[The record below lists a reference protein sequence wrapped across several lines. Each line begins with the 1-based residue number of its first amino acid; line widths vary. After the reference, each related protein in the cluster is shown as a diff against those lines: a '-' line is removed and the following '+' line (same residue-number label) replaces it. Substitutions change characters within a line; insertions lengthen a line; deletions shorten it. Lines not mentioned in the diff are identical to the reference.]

1 MHKQRSNQMIEC
13 LRFLGCVFVVFIHC
27 PFPDPVGEYV
37 KTAGRTAV
45 PFFLLLSGYFSDNAE
60 PVKKAKKKLLD
71 TLIVVLAAGALCL
84 LWNSVNSYLRWQ
96 DFFKWV
102 LPYLKRE
109 TALNFLLYNR
119 AVFFNSTFYYFFA
132 LIYTY
137 CIFILACKT
146 KTTKLFYCL
155 IPFLLVMLFVAA
167 TNGKWYMGGNWLF
180 LGIPFFFLGHFL
192 HSHPA
197 VIRRMKGKEL
207 PLILLGLLLAW
218 LEQDLQL
225 HTDYLY
231 IGSVISAV
239 ACLCLCVNSG
249 ERACP
254 RPLVYL
260 GTNCSLFIMVLHCE
274 VRDTLAL
281 FLPKQ
286 SYSFPLLVLGITIVL
301 SAAASTLFS
310 LMPSR
315 SR

>member
-1 MHKQRSNQMIEC
+1 MRKQRSNQMIEC

-27 PFPDPVGEYV
+27 PFPEPAGGFV
-37 KTAGRTAV
+37 KTLGRTAV
-45 PFFLLLSGYFSDNAE
+45 PFLLLLSGYFSDNAD

-71 TLIVVLAAGALCL
+71 TLIIVLAAGTLCL
-84 LWNSVNSYLRWQ
+84 LWNSVNSYLRWH
-96 DFFKWV
+96 DFLKWTI
-102 LPYLKRE
+102 PYLKRE

-137 CIFILACKT
+137 CIFILSCRT
-146 KTTKLFYCL
+146 GTTKVFYCL

-167 TNGKWYMGGNWLF
+167 TKGKWYMGGNWLF

-197 VIRRMKGKEL
+197 VIRCLKGKEL
-207 PLILLGLLLAW
+207 LLILPGFLLALIEW
-218 LEQDLQL
+218 KLEF
-225 HTDYLY
+225 HTDYIY
-231 IGSVISAV
+231 IGSVISSA
-239 ACLCLCVNSG
+239 ACLCLCINSG
-249 ERACP
+249 ERPCP

-260 GTNCSLFIMVLHCE
+260 GSNCSLFIMILHCE

-281 FLPKQ
+281 FLPKDT
-286 SYSFPLLVLGITIVL
+286 YSFPLLVLGITIVL
-301 SAAASTLFS
+301 SVTASALFS
-310 LMPSR
+310 VLPSR